1 MRPLIRRSPLAG
13 LFLALLAAV
22 MVLAACA
29 AFRPA
34 EPTPT
39 APETE
44 AIVAEVLA
52 RLATAS
58 EQPEAPSVA
67 AAREALIEAVLA
79 RVRAEW
85 DGTTPA
91 VTTVALEQALKSD
104 LETTLVTLYR
114 RANPA
119 VVYIIVSDR
128 SSGSGFVYDRQGHI
142 VTNNHVVAD
151 GRSYEIVF
159 ASGER
164 RRGRLV
170 GTDPDSD
177 LAVLKV
183 DDLPAAIDPLPIAET
198 DDVVVGQFVVAIGNP
213 FGNQGSMSLG
223 IVSGLDRSLRSVRGA
238 ATSAYS
244 LPRVI
249 QTDAPINPGNS
260 GGPLLT
266 LDGRVVGVN
275 SAIVSTTG
283 VNSGVGFA
291 IPAAAVRRIVPAL
304 IADGRYTYP
313 YMGATFADAIG
324 LAEQEAYGLPQIQGA
339 YVLGVVAGG
348 PAARAGLIAA
358 DPRTGRGGD
367 LIIAIDDQPVQN
379 FADLNGYLI
388 FHTRVGQTVALTV
401 LRQGRQLVVPLTL
414 GARP

>member
-1 MRPLIRRSPLAG
+1 
-13 LFLALLAAV
+13 
-22 MVLAACA
+22 MVLLVIATLLVACA
-29 AFRPA
+29 AFRPV

-39 APETE
+39 APQTE
-44 AIVAEVLA
+44 AIVEEVLS
-52 RLATAS
+52 RLATTS
-58 EQPEAPSVA
+58 EQPAGAA

-79 RVRAEW
+79 RVRAELN
-85 DGTTPA
+85 GTTPA
-91 VTTVALEQALKSD
+91 VTTVALEEALKPD
-104 LETTLVTLYR
+104 LETALVTLYR

-159 ASGER
+159 AGGER

-198 DDVVVGQFVVAIGNP
+198 DDLVVGQFVVAIGNP

-223 IVSGLDRSLRSVRGA
+223 IVSGLDRSLRSVRGG
-238 ATSAYS
+238 ATGAYS
-244 LPRVI
+244 LPKVI

-304 IADGRYTYP
+304 ITDGRYTYP
-313 YMGATFADAIG
+313 YMGASFADEIG
-324 LAEQEAYGLPQIQGA
+324 LAEQEAYGLSQIQGA
-339 YVLGVVAGG
+339 YVLDVVAGG

-379 FADLNGYLI
+379 FADLNSYLA

>member
-1 MRPLIRRSPLAG
+1 MHLLRRRFRFYSL
-13 LFLALLAAV
+13 LTLLAAAI
-22 MVLAACA
+22 VLAACA
-29 AFRPA
+29 VSRPA

-39 APETE
+39 ASATE

-79 RVRAEW
+79 RVRAEL
-85 DGTTPA
+85 DGTAPA
-91 VTTVALEQALKSD
+91 VTTVALDQADKPD
-104 LETTLVTLYR
+104 LETTLIALYR

-119 VVYIIVSDR
+119 VVYIVVSNR

-159 ASGER
+159 ANGER

-177 LAVLKV
+177 LAVLRV
-183 DDLPAAIDPLPIAET
+183 DNLPKDIEPLPIAET
-198 DDVVVGQFVVAIGNP
+198 DDLAVGQFVVAIGNP

-223 IVSGLDRSLRSVRGA
+223 IVSGLDRSLRSARGVS
-238 ATSAYS
+238 TGAYS
-244 LPRVI
+244 LPKVI

-260 GGPLLT
+260 GGPLLS

-291 IPAAAVRRIVPAL
+291 VPAAAVRRIVPAL

-313 YMGATFADAIG
+313 YLGASFADEIS
-324 LAEQEAYGLPQIQGA
+324 LADQEAYGLPQIQGA
-339 YVLGVVAGG
+339 YVLDIVPGG

-367 LIIAIDDQPVQN
+367 LIIAIDDQPVQT
-379 FADLNGYLI
+379 FADLNTYLA
-388 FHTRVGQTVALTV
+388 FHARVGQTITLTV
-401 LRQGRQLVVPLTL
+401 LRQGRQIVVPLTL

>member
-1 MRPLIRRSPLAG
+1 
-13 LFLALLAAV
+13 
-22 MVLAACA
+22 
-29 AFRPA
+29 
-34 EPTPT
+34 
-39 APETE
+39 
-44 AIVAEVLA
+44 
-52 RLATAS
+52 
-58 EQPEAPSVA
+58 
-67 AAREALIEAVLA
+67 LIEAVLA
-79 RVRAEW
+79 RVRAEL
-85 DGTTPA
+85 DGTVPA
-91 VTTVALEQALKSD
+91 VTTVTLDQAVTPD
-104 LETTLVTLYR
+104 LETALIALYR

-119 VVYIIVSDR
+119 VVYILVSNR

-142 VTNNHVVAD
+142 VTNHHVVAD

-159 ASGER
+159 ANGER
-164 RRGRLV
+164 RRGRLI

-238 ATSAYS
+238 ATGAYS
-244 LPRVI
+244 LPKVI

-260 GGPLLT
+260 GGPLLA

-313 YMGATFADAIG
+313 YMGATFADTIR

-348 PAARAGLIAA
+348 PAARAGLIPA

-379 FADLNGYLI
+379 FADLNSYLA